1 MQIFK
6 QLQEIFAYRE
16 LIYALGMRE
25 VRVRYKHSVLG
36 IAWALL
42 MPLSLMLVFTFV
54 FSKVTQ
60 LSDVGMPYAVY
71 AYIGLV
77 PWQLHAN
84 IINSS
89 ARSLSDNNNLV
100 TKVYFAR
107 EALPLSSILSALI
120 DFFVASLVLV
130 GLMIYFG
137 VQPGPGI
144 FLLPV
149 VVIVQLAFCT
159 GMAFML
165 SAANLLYRDVQ
176 YMLQVGVTLWMFS
189 SSVVYPIPYDGSF
202 AALVYLN
209 PMIPILD
216 TYRMLIAGNSIQFTP
231 EFGIAAIVSFSV
243 LFLAWR
249 WFRAKERVF
258 GELA

>member
-1 MQIFK
+1 MQIVN
-6 QLQEIFAYRE
+6 QLKEVFAYRE

-36 IAWALL
+36 IAWALI

-54 FSKVTQ
+54 FSKVTR
-60 LSDVGMPYAVY
+60 LDNVGMPYAIY

-84 IINSS
+84 IINNS
-89 ARSLSDNNNLV
+89 ARSLSDNSNLV

-107 EALPLSSILSALI
+107 EALPLSSIFSALV

-130 GLMIYFG
+130 GLMIYFN
-137 VQPGPGI
+137 VSPGPGVV
-144 FLLPV
+144 LLPLV
-149 VVIVQLAFCT
+149 LLVQLAFCAA
-159 GMAFML
+159 MAFLL

-176 YMLQVGVTLWMFS
+176 YMLQVGVTLWMFV
-189 SSVVYPIPYDGSF
+189 SSVVYPIPYSGTF
-202 AALVYLN
+202 ATLVYVN

-216 TYRMLIAGNSIQFTP
+216 TYRSAITGNTITLTP
-231 EFGIAAIVSFSV
+231 EFGVAAAISFAMLFVS
-243 LFLAWR
+243 WR